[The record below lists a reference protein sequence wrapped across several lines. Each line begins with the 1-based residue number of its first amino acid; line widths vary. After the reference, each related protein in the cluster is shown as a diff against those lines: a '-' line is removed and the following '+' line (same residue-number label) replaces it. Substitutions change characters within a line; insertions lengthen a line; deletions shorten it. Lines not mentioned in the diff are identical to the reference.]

1 MSQNQD
7 QFLPQE
13 IGRDTMQAA
22 LALVE
27 ASSADRHED
36 VVMMLATCDPGQL
49 QTGLLSI
56 TELLFDVVAQRTGVS
71 PSEVT
76 KASGSGVP
84 RAGM

>member
-36 VVMMLATCDPGQL
+36 VAMMLATCDPGQL

-56 TELLFDVVAQRTGVS
+56 TELLFDVVAQRTGV
-71 PSEVT
+71 PAEALIAQLRAEVER
-76 KASGSGVP
+76 VQV
-84 RAGM
+84 